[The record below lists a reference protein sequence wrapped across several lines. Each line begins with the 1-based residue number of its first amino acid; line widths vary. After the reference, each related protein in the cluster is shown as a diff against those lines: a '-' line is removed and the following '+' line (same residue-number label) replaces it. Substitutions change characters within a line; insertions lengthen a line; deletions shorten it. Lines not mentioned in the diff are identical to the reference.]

1 MEKEDDH
8 HAGTRAE
15 RDQPLSS
22 AESEGNNHNPFH
34 LRCNIVRH
42 YTPISFILSNDIS
55 PHADMRQVET
65 EMYASSTTRTIWI
78 LATSVMCAQSP
89 RQKASR
95 GVARRGEGNPS
106 VHNEV
111 YSRGMMVSGSKIC
124 F

>member
-1 MEKEDDH
+1 
-8 HAGTRAE
+8 
-15 RDQPLSS
+15 
-22 AESEGNNHNPFH
+22 
-34 LRCNIVRH
+34 
-42 YTPISFILSNDIS
+42 
-55 PHADMRQVET
+55 MRQVET
-65 EMYASSTTRTIWI
+65 EMYASSRTIWI

-106 VHNEV
+106 VYNEV